1 MLRTKKQYPNE
12 GDIKDKENVL
22 YADFVKRADIFV
34 NNLLG
39 EYIPPVG
46 ISDKVIHDPVWGTM
60 VVYPWEQQIMDS
72 PLVQRLRRINQV
84 GLAVLTYPSAHHT
97 RFEHS
102 LGVMAVVT
110 RMANNINNLDRDSDT
125 GVGNGAKQISVSD
138 LYTLRLAALLHDV
151 GHSFFSHLSE
161 SIYGKMK
168 PFVELKRSFQAFS
181 SAKEH
186 EILAYIIIDTPS
198 FKSFFNNLVD
208 YPFKKEN
215 PLTNIGRMIIGAFP
229 EVEEKRTGSDI
240 RYRKYYLTQ
249 MINGQFDADKL
260 DYLRR
265 DSYTAGLALTY
276 DIERFLYKIR
286 IVERKENDDG
296 KTVIGMHL
304 TIPVTGVSAVEE
316 MVFSQLMLNSYI
328 YQHQK
333 VLATD
338 ALIQDV
344 AEGLAKNEKLGHPCD
359 FLYFCDD
366 DIYHIYSESE
376 DEDFLQEISVK
387 RINSKSNKTLSDIVK
402 RVRMRELPK
411 RAFALNYDSVDSLD
425 GKSGKY
431 HIADIADTLLGISEL
446 RQEICEE
453 AQKISNTLSSEDGGC
468 IPIDIYDVHISI
480 PKTSVAKDLSNA
492 FVVDNRG
499 EFVRLSEIVRLS
511 DWADAFSYHKWNAYV
526 FSRSDICSIVSI
538 ASSVVFERHGIR
550 LNIDKMFTNLKNER
564 EVTELRRKLKDRYH
578 YFDS

>member
-1 MLRTKKQYPNE
+1 MSGIKKQFPSE
-12 GDIKDKENVL
+12 GDKHDKENEL
-22 YADFVKRADIFV
+22 YADFVKRADEFV
-34 NNLLG
+34 NKLLG
-39 EYIPPVG
+39 EYTPSTG

-72 PLVQRLRRINQV
+72 PLIQRLRRINQV

-110 RMANNINNLDRDSDT
+110 RMANNINNLGRDCDAHSEDANKPISD
-125 GVGNGAKQISVSD
+125 GD
-138 LYTLRLAALLHDV
+138 MYTLRLAALLHDV

-168 PFVELKRSFQAFS
+168 PFVELKRSFHAFS

-186 EILAYIIIDTPS
+186 EIFAYIIIDTPS
-198 FKSFFNNLVD
+198 FRSFFNNKVD
-208 YPFKKEN
+208 YPHKN
-215 PLTNIGRMIIGAFP
+215 DSLLSNIGRMIIGAFP
-229 EVEEKRTGSDI
+229 DAEKVKRGNDTQ
-240 RYRKYYLTQ
+240 YKKYYLTQ

-286 IVERKENDDG
+286 IVEKTEVSDNG
-296 KTVIGMHL
+296 KTVIGKHL

-344 AEGLAKNEKLGHPCD
+344 AEGLAKNEKLEHPCD

-366 DIYHIYSESE
+366 DIFQIYSDSG
-376 DEDFLQEISVK
+376 DEDFLQEISTK
-387 RINSKSNKTLSDIVK
+387 KINSKSNKTLSDIVR

-431 HIADIADTLLGISEL
+431 HIADIADTLRGIIEL

-453 AQKISNTLSSEDGGC
+453 AQKISNMLSSDDGGN

-526 FSRSDICSIVSI
+526 FSRADICSIVGV

-550 LNIDKMFTNLKNER
+550 LNSDKMFNNLKNEE
-564 EVTELRRKLKDRYH
+564 EVVALRNKLKNNYQ
-578 YFDS
+578 YF